1 MFLQL
6 FSNAYKS
13 DIIKY
18 EMRDI
23 MLKIEGLKVATDNK
37 VILNDFNMLI
47 NDGEIHVIMGPN
59 GVGKSTLSR
68 VIMGDNN
75 YKVLAGNII
84 FNGDN
89 LIPMSTDERAKSG
102 IFLAMQYPMEIEG
115 VTNQDFLR
123 TAMSAVNN
131 KRIGLYDFILKCE
144 SESDDLSMN
153 KDLIHRSLNVGFSG
167 GEKKKN
173 EVLQIKLLEPKFIIL
188 DELDSGLD
196 VDSLKIVGD
205 NIHNYKEENP
215 LTSILIITHHPKI
228 LEYLH
233 PDYVH
238 IMSNGNIIK
247 TGDYSLAMEIEKN
260 GYTNYKNSENILTKE
275 DNNE

>member
-1 MFLQL
+1 
-6 FSNAYKS
+6 
-13 DIIKY
+13 
-18 EMRDI
+18 MRDN
-23 MLKIEGLKVATDNK
+23 MLKIKDLKVSADNK
-37 VILNDFNMLI
+37 IILDNFNMVI
-47 NDGEIHVIMGPN
+47 NDGEVHVIMGPN

-68 VIMGDNN
+68 VIMGDYN
-75 YKVLAGNII
+75 YKVLSGDII

-89 LIPMSTDERAKSG
+89 LIPMSTDERAKCG

-144 SESDDLSMN
+144 KGSLDLSMN
-153 KDLIHRSLNVGFSG
+153 KELIHRSLNVGFSG

-205 NIHNYKEENP
+205 NIHNYKEQHPN
-215 LTSILIITHHPKI
+215 TSILIITHHPKI

-238 IMSNGNIIK
+238 IMNRGNIVK
-247 TGDYSLAMEIEKN
+247 SGDYSLAIEIEKD
-260 GYTNYKNSENILTKE
+260 GYTNYKNDKNVLTKE